1 MSLHRALSA
10 LAIVTSALTLSACGV
25 LVSSQSYGSPTRG
38 HTVSEGASRADVL
51 ANLGLPDAV
60 YKADDTE
67 AFLYKGV
74 KGKNYLGLYSSIKRN
89 DIVVVMDSRGIV
101 MTAAPIDSGR
111 GTTWIS
117 PPFTDATHPVR
128 TGELLET
135 ADNYTYEA
143 EAGGK

>member
-1 MSLHRALSA
+1 MSLYRALAA
-10 LAIVTSALTLSACGV
+10 LAIVSSALTLSACGV

-38 HTVSEGASRADVL
+38 HVVSEGASRADVL
-51 ANLGLPDAV
+51 ANMGLPDAV
-60 YKADDTE
+60 YRSSDTE

-111 GTTWIS
+111 GSTWIS
-117 PPFTDATHPVR
+117 PPFTESTHPVR
-128 TGELLET
+128 PHELLES
-135 ADNYTYEA
+135 AENYEYVA
-143 EAGGK
+143 ESGEK